1 MNNKRFLSTITAVF
15 SSVLIGISSITA
27 NAARTYN
34 FDDDVWK
41 FRNHSRSFSKTYV
54 FTENDNAALRKNLS
68 NIDLRLAN
76 DLIGDSFLGSC
87 YGMAVTSILASYGL
101 IDYGAYT
108 ENADSL
114 YTMSGVEK
122 IDGKPSDD
130 ILSLINF
137 YTALQFTE
145 EVRQYVAYSALEQTD
160 ADRLEQII
168 ENAEQGIPTLI
179 GYFGKTTYTGDRYGH
194 AVVAYDVEYG
204 PFEVEYYVEP
214 GDGTHL
220 AKFET
225 AEYDGRI
232 AVYNCNN
239 FTHNNSYIYFNNDH
253 TWRTD
258 NCSSYEGGNIS
269 TVISDIDLLN
279 NKGLLS
285 GTNNYSNSRE
295 FLSMLTVK
303 SAQQDRM
310 LQRISFDG
318 NSWSPVDSVEGQI
331 NELPVFLGD
340 ISQMFPT
347 MYVLKDSESGYVLS
361 TDGMGTMSAQMNY
374 QNSLLTAD
382 VDEGDQIVFD
392 PSGYIEINGDNTSF
406 TLEMTF
412 NEGYYTGDWHNIIVK
427 GTADDASLLQTD
439 EGYILR
445 SDTLTEFSVTV
456 DDGDLIRGRSYDL
469 NDLDSVLIFEQD
481 DRSVGL
487 AADMDKNGS
496 YETVLQE
503 IANGDVNND
512 NVLTIADIVLLQEWL
527 LAVPDTH
534 LVNWKAADMN
544 YDSKLDVFDLCLMKR
559 ALLSMKNEVS
569 SAV

>member
-27 NAARTYN
+27 NAAGTYN

-41 FRNHSRSFSKTYV
+41 FRNHSRSFSKEYI
-54 FTENDNAALRKNLS
+54 FTENDKAALRKNLS
-68 NIDLRLAN
+68 NVDQRLAD
-76 DLIGDSFLGSC
+76 DLIGDRFLGAC
-87 YGMAVTSILASYGL
+87 YGMAVTSILSSYGL

-114 YTMSGVEK
+114 YTMSNVEK
-122 IDGKPSDD
+122 ADAKPTDE
-130 ILSLINF
+130 ILSLIN
-137 YTALQFTE
+137 YYLTLQFTE
-145 EVRQYVAYSALEQTD
+145 EFRQYAAYSALEQTD
-160 ADRLEQII
+160 ADRLDQII

-179 GYFGKTTYTGDRYGH
+179 CYFGQTTYTGDRYGH

-204 PFEVEYYVEP
+204 PFEVVYPVNTRP
-214 GDGTHL
+214 THE
-220 AKFET
+220 AEFET
-225 AEYDGRI
+225 AEFDGRI

-239 FTHNNSYIYFNNDH
+239 YTHDNSYIYFNNDH

-269 TVISDIDLLN
+269 IVVSDIDLLN
-279 NKGLLS
+279 NKGLLN
-285 GTNNYSNSRE
+285 GTNNYSNSRD
-295 FLSMLTVK
+295 FLSLLTLK
-303 SAQQDRM
+303 STQQDRT

-318 NSWSPVDSVEGQI
+318 NSWSPVDTVEGQI
-331 NELPVFLGD
+331 NEFPVFLGD
-340 ISQMFPT
+340 ISQTFSNL
-347 MYVLKDSESGYVLS
+347 YVLKDPESGYVLS

-374 QNSLLTAD
+374 QNSLLMAD
-382 VDEGDQIVFD
+382 VNEGDQIVFD
-392 PSGYIEINGDNTSF
+392 PSGYIEVNGDNTSF
-406 TLEMTF
+406 SLEMTF
-412 NEGYYTGDWHNIIVK
+412 NEGYYTGDWYNITVK

-445 SDTLTEFSVTV
+445 SDTLAEFTVTV
-456 DDGDLIRGRSYDL
+456 NDGDLIRGRSYDL
-469 NDLDSVLIFEQD
+469 TDLDSVLIFEQD

-487 AADMDKNGS
+487 AADMDNNGS

-544 YDSKLDVFDLCLMKR
+544 YDNKLDVFDLCLMKR

>member
-15 SSVLIGISSITA
+15 SCVLIGISSITA
-27 NAARTYN
+27 NAAGTYN

-87 YGMAVTSILASYGL
+87 YGMAATSILASYGL

-145 EVRQYVAYSALEQTD
+145 EIRQYVAYSALEQTD
-160 ADRLEQII
+160 ADRLDQII
-168 ENAEQGIPTLI
+168 ENAEQGIPSLV
-179 GYFGKTTYTGDRYGH
+179 GYFGETTYTGDRYGH

-204 PFEVEYYVEP
+204 PFEVEYFVDNGLLPQY
-214 GDGTHL
+214 
-220 AKFET
+220 ET
-225 AEYDGRI
+225 AEFDGRI

-258 NCSSYEGGNIS
+258 KVSSDDGGNIS
-269 TVISDIDLLN
+269 TVVSDIDLLN

-285 GTNNYSNSRE
+285 GTNNYSNSRD
-295 FLSMLTVK
+295 FLSLLTLK
-303 SAQQDRM
+303 STQQDRT

-318 NSWSPVDSVEGQI
+318 NSWSPVDTVEGQI
-331 NELPVFLGD
+331 NEFPVFLGD
-340 ISQMFPT
+340 FSQMFPT

-374 QNSLLTAD
+374 QNSLLMAD
-382 VDEGDQIVFD
+382 VNEGDQIVFD
-392 PSGYIEINGDNTSF
+392 PSGYIEVNGDNTSF
-406 TLEMTF
+406 SLEMTF
-412 NEGYYTGDWHNIIVK
+412 NEGYYTGDWYNITVK

-445 SDTLTEFSVTV
+445 SDTLTEFTVTV
-456 DDGDLIRGRSYDL
+456 NDGDLIRGRCYDL
-469 NDLDSVLIFEQD
+469 TDLDSVLIFEQD

-487 AADMDKNGS
+487 AADMDNNGS

-527 LAVPDTH
+527 LAVPDAH

-544 YDSKLDVFDLCLMKR
+544 YDNKLDVFDLCLMKK
-559 ALLSMKNEVS
+559 ALLSVPS
-569 SAV
+569 TV